1 MKYILLLQIKN
12 VLIKIIDVRV
22 PFKLAYKIY
31 KFIEE
36 IEREEKC
43 YTMMLNSIL
52 TKYGQKDNLG
62 RYVRDDNGNIKIKSE
77 LENEC
82 QLALTQL
89 NNIEVDIPPFS
100 FTIKELEPLH
110 LSVNDINLL
119 RNFILEE

>member
-1 MKYILLLQIKN
+1 MKYVLLLQIKN

-52 TKYGQKDNLG
+52 AKYGQKDNLG

>member
-1 MKYILLLQIKN
+1 MKYVILLQIKN
-12 VLIKIIDVRV
+12 ILIKIINVKV

-43 YTMMLNSIL
+43 YTLMLNGIL
-52 TKYGQKDNLG
+52 TQYGQKDEFG
-62 RYVRDDNGNIKIKSE
+62 KYVRDDNGNIKIKME
-77 LENEC
+77 FENEC
-82 QLALTQL
+82 KLALGEL

-100 FTIKELEPLH
+100 FTTKELEPLH

-119 RNFILEE
+119 RNFIVEE